1 MKKRVFKYR
10 FVYWLI
16 VSLNFFLLISF
27 SIGLI
32 NRIGTDNFDNSIDV
46 FSFTA
51 IVLICIL
58 SLSSLIMFI
67 VKNKNSIITFSA
79 VLFLIL
85 LIISFFLFYSIFII
99 KDFGENVTDFYTVP
113 LVYGIIL
120 GILFMTNYFK
130 FKKNIDELEIEEI
143 GQKQN

>member
-16 VSLNFFLLISF
+16 ISLNFFLFISF

-32 NRIGTDNFDNSIDV
+32 NRIETDNFDNSIDV

-51 IVLICIL
+51 IIMICIL

-120 GILFMTNYFK
+120 GILFITNYFK
-130 FKKNIDELEIEEI
+130 FKKNINELEIEEI

>member
-16 VSLNFFLLISF
+16 ISLNFFLFISF

-32 NRIGTDNFDNSIDV
+32 NRIETDNFDNSIDV

-51 IVLICIL
+51 IIMISIL
-58 SLSSLIMFI
+58 SLSYLIMFI

-120 GILFMTNYFK
+120 GILFITNYFK
-130 FKKNIDELEIEEI
+130 FKKNINELEIEEI